1 MPLSTVAG
9 PTAGSDPASRRLP
22 VASRGAGRLLR
33 APASADAWRA
43 TAHVVLD
50 LPVAAV
56 LFGPTVAGLAL
67 GVGLL
72 PAFLLGVPV
81 LVVVLLLA
89 HQLARAERARLA
101 LFTGVRVAGWSPPP
115 GWRTRLR
122 CARLWRELA
131 YGLVHLPV
139 AAVGFVLVV
148 GTWAVGLALTL
159 LPLTS
164 QYAEAGAGI
173 TGDGPLALPVAA
185 GLVLL
190 LTAPWVAQGW
200 VQVDV
205 ALVRALL
212 GPRDDAELAARVE
225 ELTDTRER
233 VVQAG
238 DAERVRIERDLHDG
252 AQQSLVSLAM
262 SLGRA
267 RAKLDDDPA
276 AARVLLDQAHG
287 DAKRALAELRD
298 LARGIH
304 PAVLTDRGLDAAL
317 SAVAARSP
325 VPVSVEVD
333 VPHRPSPT
341 IEAVAYFVVAEA
353 LTNVAKHARA
363 RAAAVRV
370 LQAGDQLYVTV
381 LDDGDGGADL
391 GLGTGLTGLR
401 DRVAAVDGRL
411 ALSSPAGGPTELTVE
426 LPCAR

>member
-1 MPLSTVAG
+1 MTSRALATG
-9 PTAGSDPASRRLP
+9 PSAVPSAVRT
-22 VASRGAGRLLR
+22 RLLL
-33 APASADAWRA
+33 APVSPEAWRA
-43 TAHVVLD
+43 TAHVVLS
-50 LPVAAV
+50 VVVGAV
-56 LFGPTVAGLAL
+56 LLSLVLTGVAL
-67 GVGLL
+67 GIGLL

-81 LVVVLLLA
+81 LVLVLVGT
-89 HQLARAERARLA
+89 HQLARFERARLA
-101 LFTGVRVAGWSPPP
+101 LYTGVRVEGWELPR
-115 GWRTRLR
+115 GWKAKLR
-122 CARLWRELA
+122 SGGLWREVA
-131 YGLVHLPV
+131 YALVLLPV
-139 AAVGFVLVV
+139 AAVGMALVI
-148 GTWAVGLALTL
+148 GTWAAGVALTL

-164 QYAEAGAGI
+164 LPAEPDAGV
-173 TGDGPLALPVAA
+173 TGEVP
-185 GLVLL
+185 LL

-200 VQVDV
+200 AQVEV

-212 GPRDDAELAARVE
+212 GPPADAALQARVE

-233 VVQAG
+233 VVLAG

-276 AARVLLDQAHG
+276 GARVLLDQAHG

-317 SAVAARSP
+317 SALAARSP

-333 VPHRPSPT
+333 VEQRPSPT
-341 IEAVAYFVVAEA
+341 VEAVAYFVVAES
-353 LTNVAKHARA
+353 LTNIAKHARA

-370 LQAGDQLYVTV
+370 LQAGELLYVTV
-381 LDDGDGGADL
+381 LDDGVGGADL
-391 GLGTGLTGLR
+391 ALGTGLSGLR

-411 ALSSPAGGPTELTVE
+411 ALSSPSGGPTELTVE

>member
-1 MPLSTVAG
+1 MTSRALATGPL
-9 PTAGSDPASRRLP
+9 TAAPPAS
-22 VASRGAGRLLR
+22 RLLR
-33 APASADAWRA
+33 APVSAEAWRA
-43 TAHVVLD
+43 TAHVVLSV
-50 LPVAAV
+50 LVGAV
-56 LFGPTVAGLAL
+56 LFGLVLTGVAL

-81 LVVVLLLA
+81 LVLVLMGA

-101 LFTGVRVAGWSPPP
+101 LYTGVRVDGWEPPAGW
-115 GWRTRLR
+115 RAKLR
-122 CARLWRELA
+122 CGGLWREVA
-131 YGLVHLPV
+131 YALLLLPV
-139 AAVGFVLVV
+139 AAVGMALVV
-148 GTWAVGLALTL
+148 GTWAAGVALTL

-164 QYAEAGAGI
+164 LPAEPGAGV
-173 TGDGPLALPVAA
+173 TGDVPVLL
-185 GLVLL
+185 LVAVGVALL

-200 VQVDV
+200 VQVEV
-205 ALVRALL
+205 ALVRVLL
-212 GPRDDAELAARVE
+212 GPRGDAELQARVE

-233 VVQAG
+233 VVLAG

-267 RAKLDDDPA
+267 RAKLDEDPA
-276 AARVLLDQAHG
+276 GARVLLDQAHG

-317 SAVAARSP
+317 SALAARSP
-325 VPVSVEVD
+325 VPVSVQVD
-333 VPHRPSPT
+333 VPQRPSPT
-341 IEAVAYFVVAEA
+341 VEAVAYFVVAEA

-370 LQAGDQLYVTV
+370 LQSGDRVYVTV
-381 LDDGDGGADL
+381 LDDGVGGADL
-391 GLGTGLTGLR
+391 ALGTGLTGLR

-411 ALSSPAGGPTELTVE
+411 ALSSPSGGPTELTVE
-426 LPCAR
+426 LPCGR

>member
-1 MPLSTVAG
+1 MTSRTLTRAPALRAPLAG
-9 PTAGSDPASRRLP
+9 PPPAL
-22 VASRGAGRLLR
+22 GTLLR
-33 APASADAWRA
+33 APVSPEAWRA
-43 TAHVVLD
+43 TAHVLLDVVLAG
-50 LPVAAV
+50 VV
-56 LFGPTVAGLAL
+56 FGLTLAGLAL

-81 LVVVLLLA
+81 LVLFLRGVHLV
-89 HQLARAERARLA
+89 ARLERARLA
-101 LFTGVRVAGWSPPP
+101 AFTGVRIDGWQPPS
-115 GWRTRLR
+115 GWRATLR
-122 CARLWRELA
+122 CAGLWREVA
-131 YGLVHLPV
+131 YGLVRLPV
-139 AAVGFVLVV
+139 AVVGAVLVTC
-148 GTWAVGLALTL
+148 TWAAGIALAL

-164 QYAEAGAGI
+164 RAAERDAGV
-173 TGDGPLALPVAA
+173 TGEVPMVLLFAA
-185 GLVLL
+185 GVAVL

-212 GPRDDAELAARVE
+212 GPRGDAELVARVE
-225 ELTDTRER
+225 QLTDTRER

-267 RAKLDDDPA
+267 RAKLDDDPVG
-276 AARVLLDQAHG
+276 ARVLLDQAHG

-325 VPVSVEVD
+325 VPVSVQVD
-333 VPHRPSPT
+333 VPERPSPT

-370 LQAGDQLYVTV
+370 LQAGERLYVTV

-391 GLGTGLTGLR
+391 TLGTGLTGLR

-426 LPCAR
+426 LPCGR

>member
-1 MPLSTVAG
+1 MTS
-9 PTAGSDPASRRLP
+9 
-22 VASRGAGRLLR
+22 R
-33 APASADAWRA
+33 APATGPSAVPSDLRTRLLLAPVSPAAWRA
-43 TAHVVLD
+43 TAHVVLSVVVGA
-50 LPVAAV
+50 LLLSVV
-56 LFGPTVAGLAL
+56 VTGVAL
-67 GVGLL
+67 GFGLL

-81 LVVVLLLA
+81 LVLVLVGT
-89 HQLARAERARLA
+89 HQLARFERARLA
-101 LFTGVRVAGWSPPP
+101 LYTGVRVDGWALPS
-115 GWRTRLR
+115 GWKAKLR
-122 CARLWRELA
+122 SGGLWREVA
-131 YGLVHLPV
+131 YMLVLLPV
-139 AAVGFVLVV
+139 AAVGMALVI
-148 GTWAVGLALTL
+148 GTWAAGVALTL

-164 QYAEAGAGI
+164 LPAEPDAGVTGEVPLLLLVLAG
-173 TGDGPLALPVAA
+173 VA
-185 GLVLL
+185 LL

-200 VQVDV
+200 VQVEV

-212 GPRDDAELAARVE
+212 GPPTDAALQARVE

-233 VVQAG
+233 VVLAG

-276 AARVLLDQAHG
+276 GARVLLDQAHG

-317 SAVAARSP
+317 SALAARSP

-341 IEAVAYFVVAEA
+341 VEAVAYFVVAES

-370 LQAGDQLYVTV
+370 LQAGDRMYVTV
-381 LDDGDGGADL
+381 LDDGVGGADL
-391 GLGTGLTGLR
+391 ALGTGLSGLR

-411 ALSSPAGGPTELTVE
+411 ALSSPSGGPTELTVE